1 MSSCSTLG
9 DSKGPKN
16 STSISKSGCIMS
28 SVPLMSKSRQNRWA
42 SCKSHAL
49 QFQQLSSLLVIHFHI
64 CFTELKIYH
73 LSFFHHTARPRHWWS
88 LQFAGRVSNMNL
100 VYGLALHES
109 SVAQVD
115 RAPARC
121 LGGNRFESC
130 WGLRFFICPTF
141 VTCFIFTFVSPNLKF
156 TIFHSFSLLVL
167 SDPG

>member
-49 QFQQLSSLLVIHFHI
+49 QLQQLSSLLVIHFHI
-64 CFTELKIYH
+64 CFTELNIYH
-73 LSFFHHTARPRHWWS
+73 LSFFHHTVWPRHCWS

-100 VYGLALHES
+100 VYGLVLHEF

-130 WGLRFFICPTF
+130 WELRFFIGPTF
-141 VTCFIFTFVSPNLKF
+141 MKCFIFS
-156 TIFHSFSLLVL
+156 
-167 SDPG
+167 